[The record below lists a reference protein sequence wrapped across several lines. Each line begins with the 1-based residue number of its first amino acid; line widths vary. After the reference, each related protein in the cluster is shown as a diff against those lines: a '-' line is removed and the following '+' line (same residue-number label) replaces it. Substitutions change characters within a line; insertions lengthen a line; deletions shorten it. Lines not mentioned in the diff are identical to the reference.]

1 MPKCQLH
8 FPSEMLEH
16 EWFKHWIREKWHVAI
31 CSYCSKDVSVANM
44 EEAVLMSHI
53 KGKKHIERSPADQCI
68 KLLMLTPALP
78 LI

>member
-1 MPKCQLH
+1 MH

-16 EWFKHWIREKWHVAI
+16 EWFKHWIREKWHVVAI

-53 KGKKHIERSPADQCI
+53 KGKKYIERCPADQCI
-68 KLLMLTPALP
+68 KLLMPPTPALP